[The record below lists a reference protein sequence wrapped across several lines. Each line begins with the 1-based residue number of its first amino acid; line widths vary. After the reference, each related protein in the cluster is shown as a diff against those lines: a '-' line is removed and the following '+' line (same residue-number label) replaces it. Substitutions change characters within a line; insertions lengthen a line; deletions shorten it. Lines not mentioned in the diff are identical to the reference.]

1 MTVFFNTALSPI
13 QAMAEMTI
21 PLIAAMQVV
30 LADLSASIPVSPM
43 PTTDRSTRDAIVNAH
58 IRRRQECLKS

>member
-1 MTVFFNTALSPI
+1 MTVFFNTAFSPI
-13 QAMAEMTI
+13 QAMAMMTI

-43 PTTDRSTRDAIVNAH
+43 STTDRSTRGRN
-58 IRRRQECLKS
+58 C